1 MNLVLNVNPEL
12 RPTTKTIWELE
23 WLDKKSAKENGNTVY
38 LNEVRDLITFKRD
51 EADDEVELTQEQQN
65 LFADF

>member
-1 MNLVLNVNPEL
+1 MNLVLHVNPEL

-23 WLDKKSAKENGNTVY
+23 WLDKKSVKENGNTVY